1 MPRLD
6 KHTLRTLGFTLIIVG
21 CLLIIFTLLGTSVT
35 NCPPNQC
42 VPGGSPWMGVF
53 VFFSG
58 IALVIIGVILLI
70 IARRMKLEQALKGDQ
85 TISSEAV
92 VLRA

>member
-1 MPRLD
+1 
-6 KHTLRTLGFTLIIVG
+6 
-21 CLLIIFTLLGTSVT
+21 
-35 NCPPNQC
+35 
-42 VPGGSPWMGVF
+42 MGVF

-85 TISSEAV
+85 TMSSEAV